1 MDKKI
6 LLASFIFPERIDW
19 FVDFL
24 NQKFNIK
31 KENVFC
37 YKILDDDSKFILTF
51 RLTIPEGQ
59 RLNLKEIF
67 PNAVSIHKKG
77 ETLYTINALNKL
89 IESTNTESIGNLNY
103 KNVKIDWSSY
113 QNKMMIINN
122 NELTFL
128 DIKRVF

>member
-6 LLASFIFPERIDW
+6 LLASFIFPDRIDW
-19 FVDFL
+19 FIDFL
-24 NQKFNIK
+24 NEKFKIN

-37 YKILDDDSKFILTF
+37 YKILDDNSKFILTF

-67 PNAVSIHKKG
+67 PNAISIHKKG

-89 IESTNTESIGNLNY
+89 IESTNIESIGNLNY

-113 QNKMMIINN
+113 QDKMMIINN

-128 DIKRVF
+128 NIKRVF

>member
-6 LLASFIFPERIDW
+6 LLASFIFPDRIDW
-19 FVDFL
+19 FIDFL
-24 NQKFNIK
+24 NEKFKIK

-37 YKILDDDSKFILTF
+37 YKILDDNSKFILTF

-67 PNAVSIHKKG
+67 PNAISIHKKG

-89 IESTNTESIGNLNY
+89 IESTNIESIGNLNY

-113 QNKMMIINN
+113 QDKMMIINN

-128 DIKRVF
+128 NIKRVF